1 MGSLLRY
8 ATGRSILKSVPLLLA
23 IFLMERAKE
32 LQLGTNESDYLLVP
46 GVRVFVECCNVLLRS
61 LGQSEH

>member
-1 MGSLLRY
+1 MGLLLRY

-32 LQLGTNESDYLLVP
+32 LQLGTNESDYLLVS
-46 GVRVFVECCNVLLRS
+46 GVRVFVERCNALLRS
-61 LGQSEH
+61 